1 MTVFSSNFSG
11 RSTKPESRCGRSPM
25 VVRMTRS
32 QEIRGSA
39 RLAIGRAEAAVVWLT
54 GAGGGGA
61 AATGGFRAA
70 HPAVMPVA
78 AKPAAVCRNSRLRIL
93 VLDSRPP
100 AVGEPDVGQ
109 GPGHRRSRMLAGMES
124 QVNRE

>member
-39 RLAIGRAEAAVVWLT
+39 RLGMGRAEAAGVWLA
-54 GAGGGGA
+54 GAGGGGT

-70 HPAVMPVA
+70 HPAVMPAA
-78 AKPAAVCRNSRLRIL
+78 AKPAACRNSLLRIFF
-93 VLDSRPP
+93 LDSRQP
-100 AVGEPDVGQ
+100 ALGEPDADQ
-109 GPGHRRSRMLAGMES
+109 RPG
-124 QVNRE
+124 